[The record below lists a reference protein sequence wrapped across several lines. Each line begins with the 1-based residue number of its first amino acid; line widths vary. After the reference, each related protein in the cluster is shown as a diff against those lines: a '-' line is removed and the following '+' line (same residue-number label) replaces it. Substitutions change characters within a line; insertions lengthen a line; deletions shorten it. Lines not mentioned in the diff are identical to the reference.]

1 MMFLCAHFPI
11 LSILWV
17 VADKWRFQ
25 MKKQD
30 KILSIIFA
38 LVMAGTAVFW
48 VQSNES
54 WTVLGTLATAT
65 CFVLFVLLGLRTIPV
80 LSNYILIDNQTDETS
95 FQIRDSERKQA
106 WLTIVGW
113 MLLSRVLLLLIGY
126 AFLIVQNGYSG
137 GLFDKIM
144 ETWHI
149 SGIDAA
155 SYLGIAEN
163 WYVTEGDARFHIVFF
178 PFLPNLIKVVQIFIG
193 NYLVAGFTVSII
205 CSIVAAIFAYELAR
219 MEMSRRHAMR
229 VVKYIFIA
237 PAAFFFL
244 LPMTESL
251 FLALSL
257 MCIYF
262 VRKKEWLIG
271 CLCGALAAYTRS
283 PGVLLAVPVAIEFA
297 RDLRS
302 NYTILG
308 RRAFVQRLISACAC
322 LFTISMGLLAYLYIN
337 YDVTGNAFQYSIY
350 QREHWFQK
358 LYLFFDTARYQM
370 EYAVR
375 TLLEGD
381 SRSFLGL
388 WLPNLV
394 AIFSSLIVMYM
405 AAKKLNPTYTAYFI
419 VYFAF
424 VVGPTWL
431 LSAPR
436 YFIVAF
442 PLAFAAAAITEE
454 KSKDTAL
461 TIISVAGGLLYL
473 ALFVMGYPIY

>member
-1 MMFLCAHFPI
+1 
-11 LSILWV
+11 
-17 VADKWRFQ
+17 
-25 MKKQD
+25 MKKHD
-30 KILSIIFA
+30 KILSIIFV
-38 LVMAGTAVFW
+38 LIMAGTAIFW
-48 VQSNES
+48 AKSNES
-54 WTVLGTLATAT
+54 WTVLGTIATAA

-80 LSNYILIDNQTDETS
+80 LSTYILTDNQTDETALH
-95 FQIRDSERKQA
+95 RMDGERKQA
-106 WLTIVGW
+106 WLTIIGW

-126 AFLIVQNGYSG
+126 VFMIIQNGYSG
-137 GLFDKIM
+137 GLFSKIM

-163 WYVTEGDARFHIVFF
+163 GYVTEGDARFHIVFF
-178 PFLPNLIKVVQIFIG
+178 PFFPNLIKVVEIFTG
-193 NYLVAGFTVSII
+193 NYLVAGFVVSIL
-205 CSIVAAIFAYELAR
+205 CSIVAALFAYELAR
-219 MEMSRRHAMR
+219 MEMSRRNAMR
-229 VVKYIFIA
+229 VVKYIFIF

-244 LPMTESL
+244 IPMTESL

-262 VRKKEWLIG
+262 VRKKEWFIG

-283 PGVLLAVPVAIEFA
+283 PGILLAVPVAIEFA
-297 RDLRS
+297 RDLKG
-302 NYTILG
+302 NYKILD
-308 RRAFVQRLISACAC
+308 RRAFVRRLTCAFAC
-322 LFTISMGLLAYLYIN
+322 LLSISMGLLAYLYIN

-358 LYLFFDTARYQM
+358 FYLFFDTARYQM

-375 TLLEGD
+375 TMLEGD

-394 AIFSSLIVMYM
+394 AIFSALIVMYM

-442 PLAFAAAAITEE
+442 PLAFAATALTGE
-454 KSKDTAL
+454 KSKDAAL
-461 TIISVAGGLLYL
+461 TVISVVGSLLYL
-473 ALFVMGYPIY
+473 ALFVTGYPVY

>member
-1 MMFLCAHFPI
+1 MKKHDKI
-11 LSILWV
+11 ISILFV
-17 VADKWRFQ
+17 L
-25 MKKQD
+25 
-30 KILSIIFA
+30 I
-38 LVMAGTAVFW
+38 MAGTAIFW
-48 VQSNES
+48 ANSNHS
-54 WTVLGTLATAT
+54 WTVLGTIATVA

-80 LSNYILIDNQTDETS
+80 LSEYILMSKPSDDIE
-95 FQIRDSERKQA
+95 IHRVDSERKKA
-106 WLTIVGW
+106 WLNIICW

-126 AFLIVQNGYSG
+126 VFLIIQNGYSG
-137 GLFDKIM
+137 GLLSKVM

-149 SGIDAA
+149 PGIDASA
-155 SYLGIAEN
+155 YLGIAEN
-163 WYVTEGDARFHIVFF
+163 WYVTEGDPRFHIVFF
-178 PFLPNLIKVVQIFIG
+178 PFLPNLIKVVEIFTG
-193 NYLVAGFTVSII
+193 SYLVAGFVVSII
-205 CSIVAAIFAYELAR
+205 SSIVAALFAYELALLD
-219 MEMSRRHAMR
+219 MSRRNAMR
-229 VVKYIFIA
+229 VVKYIFIF

-244 LPMTESL
+244 IPMAESL

-283 PGVLLAVPVAIEFA
+283 PGVLLAMPVAIEFA
-297 RDLRS
+297 RDLMGHYKVL
-302 NYTILG
+302 N
-308 RRAFVQRLISACAC
+308 RRAFIRRLTSAFAC
-322 LFTISMGLLAYLYIN
+322 LLTISLGLLAYLYIN

-350 QREHWFQK
+350 QKEHWFQK

-375 TLLEGD
+375 TFLEGD

-394 AIFSSLIVMYM
+394 TIFSVLIVMFIG
-405 AAKKLNPTYTAYFI
+405 AKKLNPAYTAYFI

-436 YFIVAF
+436 YFIAAF
-442 PLAFAAAAITEE
+442 PLAFAVVALTEE
-454 KSKDTAL
+454 KSKDAAL
-461 TIISVAGGLLYL
+461 TVVSVAGSLLYL
-473 ALFVMGYPIY
+473 ALFVTGYPVY